1 MTNIGTEGLR
11 LYVDGHALPTGTPCE
26 LGLTWEGDE
35 AVLSYRVFIGPT
47 QPGHFTTV
55 QVGKPNGKL
64 HDTHLVRSQDG
75 ERGCPVAA
83 DPSNQT
89 DPPSASGGD
98 V

>member
-11 LYVDGHALPTGTPCE
+11 LYVDGHALPTETPCE
-26 LGLTWEGDE
+26 VGLSWEGDE
-35 AVLSYRVFIGPT
+35 AVLSYRVFIGPC
-47 QPGHFTTV
+47 QPGHFMTV
-55 QVGKPNGKL
+55 QAGKPNGRL

-75 ERGCPVAA
+75 DRACPTSA
-83 DPSNQT
+83 DMRSQA